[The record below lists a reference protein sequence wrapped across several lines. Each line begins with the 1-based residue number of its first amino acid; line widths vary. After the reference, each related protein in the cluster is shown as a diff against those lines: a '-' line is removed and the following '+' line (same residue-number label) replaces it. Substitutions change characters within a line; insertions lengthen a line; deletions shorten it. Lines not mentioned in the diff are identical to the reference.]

1 MDMRSISWNG
11 VFVVQ
16 YNSIY
21 YSGFP
26 DCGALSRICSFYS
39 ELGSQKW
46 ETTSFARNGGRV
58 YTSLMTGNAGILS
71 NLYIAFSGR
80 IVRCASLLPVTQRW
94 GVWFS
99 MIWYCTNNNTNN
111 NTTLQ
116 HSVITATFL
125 SKSHFWKS
133 SRSRLA
139 EYWESALV
147 PQPSAP
153 HAPTGVI

>member
-1 MDMRSISWNG
+1 MICPKLCWRPELAEGVISTKWMWEYG
-11 VFVVQ
+11 YEVYVLKLSLFVQ

-80 IVRCASLLPVTQRW
+80 IVRCTSLLPVTQRW

-125 SKSHFWKS
+125 SKGF
-133 SRSRLA
+133 
-139 EYWESALV
+139 
-147 PQPSAP
+147 P
-153 HAPTGVI
+153 